1 MLDAAARSRDK
12 QANFGGPVFAAPLSS
27 GDSDGM
33 IDEQSALIYTMVLVS
48 ASDSDMT
55 DAEVGMIGDIVQHL
69 PAFEG
74 FDANQL
80 PNVASMCVDLLSGE
94 NGLDHT
100 LEVIATALPDYLRET
115 AYALACDIVAAD
127 GEASQEELRLLEL
140 MRHRFEMERLVA
152 AAIERG
158 ARARFAHI

>member
-1 MLDAAARSRDK
+1 
-12 QANFGGPVFAAPLSS
+12 
-27 GDSDGM
+27 M
-33 IDEQSALIYTMVLVS
+33 IDQHSALIYTMVLVS

-55 DAEVGMIGDIVQHL
+55 DAELGMIGDIVRHL

-74 FDANQL
+74 FDAKQL
-80 PNVASMCVDLLSGE
+80 PNVASMCVDVLSGE

-100 LEVIATALPDYLRET
+100 LEVIAGALPERLRET

-127 GEASQEELRLLEL
+127 GNASQEELRVLEL
-140 MRHRFEMERLVA
+140 LRHRMEMERLVA

-158 ARARFAHI
+158 ARARFARA